1 MCLIHWSIGIPH
13 CATEDIVYE
22 SHFIPKDSLLV
33 NNIWYVNFKHYFRRL
48 RICNTRQIAH
58 DPENYVN
65 PMAFNPDRFMDS
77 KTIIDPDTFV
87 FGFGRRKCPGIEVAH
102 STIFIII
109 ATCLA
114 VFEFGHPQGVDGK
127 VEKLKEEFI
136 SGSVM

>member
-1 MCLIHWSIGIPH
+1 MIIHPEIQRRAQAELDAVVGPHRLPTVQDRADLPYLGAIQKEIYRWAAIVPLGIPH

-33 NNIWYVNFKHYFRRL
+33 NNIW
-48 RICNTRQIAH
+48 QIAH
-58 DPENYVN
+58 DPENYVD

-77 KTIIDPDTFV
+77 KTILDPDTFV

-109 ATCLA
+109 AT
-114 VFEFGHPQGVDGK
+114 
-127 VEKLKEEFI
+127 
-136 SGSVM
+136 